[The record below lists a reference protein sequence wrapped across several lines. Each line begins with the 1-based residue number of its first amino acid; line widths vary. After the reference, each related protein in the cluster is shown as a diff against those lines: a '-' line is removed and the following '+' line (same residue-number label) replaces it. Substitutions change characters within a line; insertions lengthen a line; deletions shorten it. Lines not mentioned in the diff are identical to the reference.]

1 MNPRHNTIVLAGAA
15 KKFDLQNGQIV
26 SKLEFDVAGVGLI
39 NRILSS
45 IPSGNTHLVISEEE
59 LLRIE
64 LPQEIDICRV
74 GATSG
79 ALITALIGIK
89 DCDLSLPLVICPGD
103 SLLTDGKL
111 QEFIEQSDASDPEI
125 SIIVFN
131 SEKPN
136 YSYIRTIDDVLV
148 EVCEKKV
155 ISSLATAGYY
165 YFKSAQLFLDCAEWA
180 IMNNVRT
187 NDLFFIA
194 PSLNYAVIIGSNPS
208 LFKIEESDY
217 FRFSNLNE
225 ALESENRYA
234 NAN

>member
-111 QEFIEQSDASDPEI
+111 QEFIEQSDASDSEI

-136 YSYIRTIDDVLV
+136 YSYIRPGGDLWRDV
-148 EVCEKKV
+148 
-155 ISSLATAGYY
+155 A
-165 YFKSAQLFLDCAEWA
+165 
-180 IMNNVRT
+180 
-187 NDLFFIA
+187 
-194 PSLNYAVIIGSNPS
+194 
-208 LFKIEESDY
+208 
-217 FRFSNLNE
+217 
-225 ALESENRYA
+225 
-234 NAN
+234 